1 MAGDAPGP
9 TRGRPLPLPLLV
21 LHLGIIGVL
30 CFQAVYSGWQVFV
43 VMQPPGT
50 TGLLFGA
57 ANGVDMDF
65 LMVRRMYA
73 MEAWVPTV
81 GLALYLAITEILP
94 RRLGGPPPAQR

>member
-1 MAGDAPGP
+1 MAPP
-9 TRGRPLPLPLLV
+9 VRPGRPLPLPLLV
-21 LHLGIIGVL
+21 LHVGIIAVL
-30 CFQAVYSGWQVFV
+30 AFQAVYSGWQVFV

-57 ANGVDMDF
+57 ADDVPLDF
-65 LMVRRMYA
+65 LIVRRMYA

-94 RRLGGPPPAQR
+94 RRLGGPPPAQE